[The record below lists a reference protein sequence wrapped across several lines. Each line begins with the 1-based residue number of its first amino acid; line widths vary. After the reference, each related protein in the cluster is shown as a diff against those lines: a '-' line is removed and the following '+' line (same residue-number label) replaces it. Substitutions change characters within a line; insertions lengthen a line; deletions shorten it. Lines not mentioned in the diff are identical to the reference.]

1 MSLAPK
7 IDELRVHADLIS
19 TDLVMITET
28 WLRDSISDQIINI
41 PSYCVVIG
49 KTAPNQFMEASVFT
63 WKKTSNSPFKPANLW
78 RFWRFVVKDQTKP
91 STAWHFVNCCRDC
104 LPSSQC
110 RQQSYAWVPCQL
122 TSHIRI
128 LVSQLR
134 FSYWRRFQ
142 QSSNFHLDAPIP
154 SKTTC

>member
-63 WKKTSNSPFKPANLW
+63 
-78 RFWRFVVKDQTKP
+78 
-91 STAWHFVNCCRDC
+91 
-104 LPSSQC
+104 
-110 RQQSYAWVPCQL
+110 
-122 TSHIRI
+122 
-128 LVSQLR
+128 
-134 FSYWRRFQ
+134 
-142 QSSNFHLDAPIP
+142 
-154 SKTTC
+154 